1 MKKTAIVLLVTVALL
16 FVLRQFVVVPY
27 SVPYEGMEPT
37 LGEGERVLVNKWGYG
52 SSSSDKA
59 KTVERGAIMVFHNPA
74 EKPDVAIDDRAVF
87 IARIYGLAGDTLMLN
102 RQLVPVDV
110 PPVDVHL
117 KRVYHYPALCEERML
132 AIVDSLGIK
141 DSFVGNGQSSHSRQ
155 FNYDE
160 ILKVRAAINRAF
172 TLVCTSPDVPTNCYP
187 YVVPKKNGV
196 VPVTLWNITL
206 LCNTINY
213 HEGRKAVI
221 KNGQLFV
228 DGKLTKQYT
237 FTQNYYWVMCDNML
251 NLNDSRLFGIVPE
264 SHLVGKVWMVY
275 WKKIRTI

>member
-1 MKKTAIVLLVTVALL
+1 
-16 FVLRQFVVVPY
+16 
-27 SVPYEGMEPT
+27 
-37 LGEGERVLVNKWGYG
+37 
-52 SSSSDKA
+52 
-59 KTVERGAIMVFHNPA
+59 MVFHNPA

-196 VPVTLWNITL
+196 VPVMGRVTINGTQSQFSCKKNIPLTLWDAKGN
-206 LCNTINY
+206 CAK
-213 HEGRKAVI
+213 GRSKEA
-221 KNGQLFV
+221 L
-228 DGKLTKQYT
+228 
-237 FTQNYYWVMCDNML
+237 
-251 NLNDSRLFGIVPE
+251 
-264 SHLVGKVWMVY
+264 
-275 WKKIRTI
+275 

>member
-74 EKPDVAIDDRAVF
+74 E
-87 IARIYGLAGDTLMLN
+87 MLN

-187 YVVPKKNGV
+187 YVVPKKGGV

-228 DGKLTKQYT
+228 DGKQTKQYT

-251 NLNDSRLFGIVPE
+251 NLNDSRLFGLVPE

>member
-102 RQLVPVDV
+102 RQ
-110 PPVDVHL
+110 
-117 KRVYHYPALCEERML
+117 
-132 AIVDSLGIK
+132 
-141 DSFVGNGQSSHSRQ
+141 
-155 FNYDE
+155 
-160 ILKVRAAINRAF
+160 
-172 TLVCTSPDVPTNCYP
+172 
-187 YVVPKKNGV
+187 
-196 VPVTLWNITL
+196 
-206 LCNTINY
+206 
-213 HEGRKAVI
+213 
-221 KNGQLFV
+221 
-228 DGKLTKQYT
+228 
-237 FTQNYYWVMCDNML
+237 MC
-251 NLNDSRLFGIVPE
+251 I
-264 SHLVGKVWMVY
+264 
-275 WKKIRTI
+275 